1 MSKRDYYDVL
11 GVQKDSDSSA
21 IKSAYR
27 KMAMKFHPDRNPGD
41 TEAEKNFKEASE
53 AYEVLSNNEKRQ
65 AYDSYGHAAFEQQGG
80 GGSGFGGGFE
90 GFGSFSDIF
99 EDFFGDIGGGGQ
111 GRTRG
116 RQEQRGEDLKYE
128 VSIDLREAYTGV
140 KKEISFD
147 TLVTCDSCDGTG
159 SESRSGLKTCDV
171 CGGTG
176 RVRASQGFFTV
187 ERTCSACGGSGH
199 VISDPC
205 KACNGDG
212 RRRKNRK
219 IEVSIPAGVEEGSR
233 IRIAGEGA
241 AGPNK
246 GPNGDLYL
254 FVALEAHPIFERDST
269 EIFCNVPISIVDA
282 ALGGSV
288 EVPTVSGD
296 RVKVKI
302 PPGSQN
308 GDQFR
313 LNGKGMPALRSI
325 SFGDMII
332 TLIVEIPKNLS
343 DNQKRLL
350 KEFNEELDTRNSP
363 EKSGF
368 FSKVKDFWDGLA

>member
-11 GVQKDSDSSA
+11 GVSKDSDSSA

-80 GGSGFGGGFE
+80 GSGFSGGFE

-111 GRTRG
+111 GRNRG

-128 VSIDLREAYTGV
+128 VGIDLREAYTGV

-159 SESRSGLKTCDV
+159 SESKSGFKTCDV
-171 CGGTG
+171 CGGSG

-219 IEVSIPAGVEEGSR
+219 IEVNIPAGVEEGSQ
-233 IRIAGEGA
+233 IRISGEGA

-254 FVALEAHPIFERDST
+254 FVALERWY
-269 EIFCNVPISIVDA
+269 
-282 ALGGSV
+282 
-288 EVPTVSGD
+288 
-296 RVKVKI
+296 
-302 PPGSQN
+302 
-308 GDQFR
+308 
-313 LNGKGMPALRSI
+313 
-325 SFGDMII
+325 
-332 TLIVEIPKNLS
+332 
-343 DNQKRLL
+343 
-350 KEFNEELDTRNSP
+350 RN
-363 EKSGF
+363 F
-368 FSKVKDFWDGLA
+368 L